1 MILCLCF
8 EYNCACI
15 EHSSEIQG
23 IAMKIGLLGHGVVG
37 SGVAEIIDSGRSA
50 EVKDL
55 RVEKML
61 VRTRQEVTE
70 ARITTEV
77 SEILNDPEIEVI
89 AECMGGLEPAHTYV
103 KTALEH
109 GKSVV
114 SSNKKMLA
122 AYYSELMEIAEKN
135 HVMLRMEAAVGGGIP
150 WMENLMRIRRIEPI
164 DSFRGI
170 FNGTTNYILSAMKEE
185 QKEFDEMLKG
195 AQAAGYAERNPGDD
209 IDGFDV
215 RYKVALTCA
224 QAFDALVD
232 PSDIPTFGIR
242 NIHSEDLLH
251 AEERNRTIKLIG
263 WAEDHGDSV
272 MAMVMPVFVKDSDY
286 LSRIPCNLN
295 GIESFSRTLG
305 KAGFVGQGAGSL
317 PTAHAVVQDL
327 IDVSE
332 GRKEVSRNLKKKT
345 VNCGDRKG
353 VYYIRTKQ
361 PEVFAE
367 VVAEKLDQNCLITE
381 QVEWKKL
388 EGLLNQAEDPD
399 LFLAE
404 VQA

>member
-1 MILCLCF
+1 
-8 EYNCACI
+8 
-15 EHSSEIQG
+15 
-23 IAMKIGLLGHGVVG
+23 MKIGLLGHGVVG
-37 SGVAEIIDSGRSA
+37 SGVAEIIDQGTTA
-50 EVKDL
+50 EVRNL
-55 RVEKML
+55 SVVKML
-61 VRTRQEVTE
+61 VRTQQEVTE
-70 ARITTEV
+70 KRITTEV
-77 SEILNDPEIEVI
+77 KEILEDPEIDVI

-122 AYYSELMEIAEKN
+122 AYYSELTETAEQ
-135 HVMLRMEAAVGGGIP
+135 HHAVLRMEAAVGGGIP

-185 QKEFDEMLKG
+185 KKEFGEMLKE
-195 AQAAGYAERNPGDD
+195 AQAAGYAERDPGDD
-209 IDGFDV
+209 IDGLDV

-232 PSDIPTFGIR
+232 PSEIPTFGIR
-242 NIHSEDLLH
+242 KIRREDLLQ
-251 AEERNRTIKLIG
+251 AEKMNRTIKLIG
-263 WAEDHGDSV
+263 QAEDHGNSV
-272 MAMVMPVFVKDSDY
+272 MAMVMPVMVKDQDY

-305 KAGFVGQGAGSL
+305 MAGFVGQGAGSL

-332 GRKEVSRNLKKKT
+332 GRKEVMRSLKKKPAD
-345 VNCGDRKG
+345 CREKQG
-353 VYYIRTKQ
+353 VYYIRTDA

-367 VVAEKLDQNCLITE
+367 VMAEKLDQNCFLTE
-381 QVEWKKL
+381 KVSWKKL
-388 EGLLNQAEDPD
+388 EALLKQAGDED

>member
-1 MILCLCF
+1 
-8 EYNCACI
+8 
-15 EHSSEIQG
+15 
-23 IAMKIGLLGHGVVG
+23 MKIGLLGHGVVG
-37 SGVAEIIDSGRSA
+37 SGVAEIIDQGTTA
-50 EVKDL
+50 EVRNL
-55 RVEKML
+55 EVARML
-61 VRTRQEVTE
+61 VRTQQEVTE
-70 ARITTEV
+70 KRITTEV
-77 SEILNDPEIEVI
+77 SEILEDPEIDVI

-103 KTALEH
+103 RTALEH

-122 AYYSELMEIAEKN
+122 AYYGELMEIAEKN
-135 HVMLRMEAAVGGGIP
+135 HAMLRMEAAVGGGIP

-170 FNGTTNYILSAMKEE
+170 FNGTTNYILSAMNEE
-185 QKEFDEMLKG
+185 QKEFIETLKE
-195 AQAAGYAERNPGDD
+195 AQAAGYAERDPADD
-209 IDGFDV
+209 IDGLDV

-232 PSDIPTFGIR
+232 PSEIPAFGIR
-242 NIHSEDLLH
+242 KIRREDLLQ
-251 AEERNRTIKLIG
+251 AEKLNRTIKLIG
-263 WAEDHGDSV
+263 QAEDHGDSV
-272 MAMVMPVFVKDSDY
+272 MAMVMPVMVKDRDY

-305 KAGFVGQGAGSL
+305 KAGFTGQGAGSL

-332 GRKEVSRNLKKKT
+332 GRKEAVRSLKKKP
-345 VNCGDRKG
+345 VSCGEREE
-353 VYYIRTKQ
+353 VYYIRTSV

-367 VVAEKLDQNCLITE
+367 VTAEKLDMNCLLTE
-381 QVEWKKL
+381 KAAWKKL
-388 EGLLNQAEDPD
+388 EALLQQADDPD

>member
-1 MILCLCF
+1 
-8 EYNCACI
+8 
-15 EHSSEIQG
+15 
-23 IAMKIGLLGHGVVG
+23 MKIGLLGHGVVG

-103 KTALEH
+103 KTALEY

-272 MAMVMPVFVKDSDY
+272 MAMVMNSGAISAKPNMQGQARKAVKRNI
-286 LSRIPCNLN
+286 LRKARCICSRSRGVPRTENSMH
-295 GIESFSRTLG
+295 ERVRTSSPSFSGTR
-305 KAGFVGQGAGSL
+305 
-317 PTAHAVVQDL
+317 P
-327 IDVSE
+327 
-332 GRKEVSRNLKKKT
+332 VSR
-345 VNCGDRKG
+345 
-353 VYYIRTKQ
+353 
-361 PEVFAE
+361 
-367 VVAEKLDQNCLITE
+367 
-381 QVEWKKL
+381 
-388 EGLLNQAEDPD
+388 
-399 LFLAE
+399 
-404 VQA
+404 